1 MAFVVSRWER
11 RDTADREDLAGA
23 AAAWC
28 GAMRSCPGIGRARFY
43 WVGTDG
49 LVTAAE
55 VESFEA
61 LDRCVTGEVAE
72 VEMRLGD
79 LARRVWS
86 ERWTDPALT
95 HPALSGATTLREALD
110 LP

>member
-11 RDTADREDLAGA
+11 RDNADRDDLAGA
-23 AAAWC
+23 ASAWC
-28 GAMRSCPGIGRARFY
+28 GAMRSCPGVGRARFY

-49 LVTAAE
+49 LVTVAE

-61 LDRCVTGEVAE
+61 FDHSVTGEVDQ
-72 VEMRLGD
+72 VELHLGD
-79 LARRVWS
+79 LARRMWS
-86 ERWTDPALT
+86 ERWTDPAVT
-95 HPALSGATTLREALD
+95 HAVLSGATTLREALD